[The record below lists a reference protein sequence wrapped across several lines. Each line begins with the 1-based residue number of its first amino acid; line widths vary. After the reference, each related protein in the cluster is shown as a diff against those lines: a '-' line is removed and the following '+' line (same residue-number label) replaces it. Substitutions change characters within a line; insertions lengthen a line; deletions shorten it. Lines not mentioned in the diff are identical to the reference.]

1 MDLWIFW
8 LIVILFLTFLEAS
21 TVNLVSIWFIISA
34 LVSLSLS
41 FFDISLFSQ
50 VAVFVLLGLFLMIT
64 TKPILQKWFSPKNIK
79 TNSDR
84 VIGMTGIV
92 TEEIKRNT
100 VGEVKVDGKRWSA
113 ISSKKIPVDTE
124 VIIDEID
131 GVKLKVHK
139 LEEK

>member
-113 ISSKKIPVDTE
+113 ISSKNS
-124 VIIDEID
+124 
-131 GVKLKVHK
+131 GRYRSYHR
-139 LEEK
+139 